1 MNQAHLHLLFNHL
14 PIIGTLIGLLTLL
27 AGFLLGNNIVK
38 RTAMGIFIFA
48 AICAIPAILTGEGA
62 EEAIEQLPGLNGG
75 FIKAHEEMAEI
86 FIWLSSVLGMS
97 AAATLFLDIK
107 ENALSK
113 ILYFVTLAIALATM
127 FVGQQVGTTGGEIR
141 HTEIRTGA
149 TQINQD
155 FEGSQH
161 RKKEEDND

>member
-14 PIIGTLIGLLTLL
+14 PIIGTLIGLLTLI
-27 AGFLLGNNIVK
+27 AGFLLGNHIVK

-48 AICAIPAILTGEGA
+48 AICAVPAILTGEGA
-62 EEAIEQLPGLNGG
+62 EEVMERLPGLNGG

-86 FIWLSSVLGMS
+86 FIWLSSVLGIS
-97 AAATLFLDIK
+97 ALATLFLDIK

-113 ILYFVTLAIALATM
+113 ILYFATLAIALATM

-149 TQINQD
+149 AQINQG
-155 FEGSQH
+155 FEG
-161 RKKEEDND
+161 KEDND